1 MHAVNVK
8 DLTALEILDDLDDQI
23 QVVIDQLAD
32 LQHTTQANKL
42 YQVQRDIRDLI
53 DALANQTI
61 DIGDNE

>member
-1 MHAVNVK
+1 MHAVNVQ

-61 DIGDNE
+61 DIGGSK

>member
-1 MHAVNVK
+1 MHAVNVQ

-42 YQVQRDIRDLI
+42 YQVQREIRDLI

>member
-1 MHAVNVK
+1 MHAVNVQ